1 MKSIEFFFCKDL
13 NVFLNQERLDLIQ
26 VFLAFEQEVIL
37 NIDNLN
43 KSHFDNE
50 IQNSPL
56 IDYLE
61 NPNLKLYLRD
71 KEDQLSESDLLINCA
86 N

>member
-1 MKSIEFFFCKDL
+1 MKSIEFFFYKDL

-43 KSHFDNE
+43 KPQFDKE

-56 IDYLE
+56 INYLE
-61 NPNLKLYLRD
+61 NTNLKLYLRD

>member
-71 KEDQLSESDLLINCA
+71 KEDQLSKSDLLINCA

>member
-1 MKSIEFFFCKDL
+1 MKSIEFFFYKDL

-43 KSHFDNE
+43 KSHFDKE
-50 IQNSPL
+50 IKNSPL

-71 KEDQLSESDLLINCA
+71 KEDQLSKSDLLINCA

>member
-1 MKSIEFFFCKDL
+1 MKSIEFFFFKDL

-71 KEDQLSESDLLINCA
+71 KEDQLSKSDLLINCA

>member
-1 MKSIEFFFCKDL
+1 MKSIEFFFYKDL

-50 IQNSPL
+50 FQNSPL

-71 KEDQLSESDLLINCA
+71 KEDQLSKSDLLINCA

>member
-1 MKSIEFFFCKDL
+1 MKSIEFFFYKDL

-43 KSHFDNE
+43 KSHFDKE
-50 IQNSPL
+50 IKNSPL

-61 NPNLKLYLRD
+61 NTNLKLYLRD

>member
-1 MKSIEFFFCKDL
+1 MKSIEFFFYKDL

-61 NPNLKLYLRD
+61 NTNLKLYLRD

>member
-1 MKSIEFFFCKDL
+1 MKSIEFFFYKDL

-43 KSHFDNE
+43 KPHFDKE

>member
-43 KSHFDNE
+43 KSHFDKE

-61 NPNLKLYLRD
+61 NINLKLYLRD

>member
-1 MKSIEFFFCKDL
+1 MKSIEFFFYKDL

-71 KEDQLSESDLLINCA
+71 KEYQLSESDLLINCA

>member
-1 MKSIEFFFCKDL
+1 MKSIEFFFYKDL

-71 KEDQLSESDLLINCA
+71 KEDQMSKSDLLINCA

>member
-1 MKSIEFFFCKDL
+1 MKSIEFFFYKDL

-71 KEDQLSESDLLINCA
+71 KEDQLSKSDLLINCA

>member
-1 MKSIEFFFCKDL
+1 MKSIEFFFYKDL

-37 NIDNLN
+37 NIYNLN
-43 KSHFDNE
+43 KSHFDKE

-61 NPNLKLYLRD
+61 NTNLKLYLRD
-71 KEDQLSESDLLINCA
+71 KEDQLSKSDLLINCA

>member
-1 MKSIEFFFCKDL
+1 MKSIEFFFYKDL

-71 KEDQLSESDLLINCA
+71 REDQLSESDLLINCA

>member
-1 MKSIEFFFCKDL
+1 MKSIEFFFYKDL
-13 NVFLNQERLDLIQ
+13 DVFLNQERLDLIQ

-71 KEDQLSESDLLINCA
+71 KEDQMSKSDLLINCA

>member
-1 MKSIEFFFCKDL
+1 MKSIEFFFYKDL

>member
-1 MKSIEFFFCKDL
+1 MKSIEFFFYKDL

-71 KEDQLSESDLLINCA
+71 KEDQLSKSSLINCA

>member
-1 MKSIEFFFCKDL
+1 MKSIEFFFYKDL
-13 NVFLNQERLDLIQ
+13 KVFLNQERLDLIQ

-37 NIDNLN
+37 NIDNIN
-43 KSHFDNE
+43 KSHFDKE

-71 KEDQLSESDLLINCA
+71 KEDQMSKSDLLINCA